1 MRNPV
6 ECRIEAEADMV
17 RIAVLD
23 DYQNVALKSADWSVL
38 PANAE
43 VRVFN
48 DHVAD
53 QAMLIERLRDF
64 EVVCAMR
71 ERTPLTG
78 DIIAALPKLKL
89 IVTTGLRNASIDV
102 KAAGARG
109 VMVCGTNGVGHPT
122 AELTWAL
129 ILGLMRHIGSESATM
144 RQGRWQ
150 STVGRSVKGKV
161 LGVIGLGKLG
171 AQVARIGGAFGMEV
185 IAWSEN
191 LTARRAAEVGARLVD
206 KETLLREADVV
217 TIHLVLSGR
226 SRGLISGTEFG
237 LMKPDACIVNTSR
250 GPIIDEAALVETLKA
265 GRIGGAGL
273 DVYDV
278 EPLPANHALRGLPNV
293 LLTPHLGYVTD
304 DTYAVFYR
312 ETVGAV
318 KAWLDGVPVRVIEP

>member
-1 MRNPV
+1 
-6 ECRIEAEADMV
+6 MV

-53 QAMLIERLRDF
+53 QAKLIERLREF
-64 EVVCAMR
+64 EVICAMR
-71 ERTPLTG
+71 ERTPLTR

-102 KAAGARG
+102 KAASAQG

-129 ILGLMRHIGSESATM
+129 ILGLMRNIGSESAAM
-144 RQGRWQ
+144 RQGKWQ
-150 STVGRSVKGKV
+150 TTVGRSLKGST

-171 AQVARIGGAFGMEV
+171 GQVARIAGAFGMEV

-217 TIHLVLSGR
+217 TIHLVLSAR
-226 SRGLISGTEFG
+226 SRGLIGKAELA
-237 LMKPDACIVNTSR
+237 LMKRDAYIVNTSR
-250 GPIIDEAALVETLKA
+250 GPIIDEAALIEALKA

-273 DVYDV
+273 DVYAV
-278 EPLPANHALRGLPNV
+278 EPLPADHVLRSLPNV

-312 ETVGAV
+312 ETAESV
-318 KAWLDGVPVRVIEP
+318 KAWLDGKPVRVIEP